1 MPGKH
6 KDLTIAFRPTA
17 TERAQIEAKQK
28 VSGLNKREFYIR
40 SCIYNHICVVGS
52 KENVLMLVNEMKT
65 VQNRLEQLL
74 VHIKENESEYDDYSN
89 IEDTYIVKVKH
100 STISNKYGEDNVE
113 KIINDI
119 KHKRFQ
125 NISANTTKANY

>member
-74 VHIKENESEYDDYSN
+74 VDIKENESVDNDECDDILQNYKAFVEAILEMLEAASYLWIN
-89 IEDTYIVKVKH
+89 
-100 STISNKYGEDNVE
+100 NE
-113 KIINDI
+113 KIP
-119 KHKRFQ
+119 
-125 NISANTTKANY
+125 SAGNTKDNKSQ